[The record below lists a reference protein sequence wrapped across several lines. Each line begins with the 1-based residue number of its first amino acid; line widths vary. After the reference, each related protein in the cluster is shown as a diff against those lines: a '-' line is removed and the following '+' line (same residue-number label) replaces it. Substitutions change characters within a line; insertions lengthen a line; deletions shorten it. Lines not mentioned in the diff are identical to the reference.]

1 MNNLKVKESAE
12 VQTISTEASQYQKMI
27 EIAITSDAGIDKLE
41 KVMALQ
47 ERWEAKEAKKSF
59 IQAMASFQ
67 AQCPTIIA
75 KKQGHNYKYA
85 PMCDVVKQVGQLIA
99 DNGLSYRFEQESNN
113 DEIAITCVVSHA
125 DGHSERLRLSA
136 AADKSGSKNSV
147 QAIGSTIT
155 YLKRY
160 SFLGSF
166 GIATADEDVDGRTP
180 PKPEG
185 KKGNWRAGSDPKY
198 LPQKLRDVFYLIFEA
213 YEAEDLQTV
222 CEKFAEF
229 GLIEERN
236 AIWKCFASDE
246 RSAITKF
253 TNSDEYTINTEI
265 QKVDYLAG
273 DELDS
278 FLERFSL

>member
-1 MNNLKVKESAE
+1 
-12 VQTISTEASQYQKMI
+12 MI
-27 EIAITSDAGIDKLE
+27 EIAITSNADIDKLE
-41 KVMALQ
+41 RLMDLQ

-59 IQAMASFQ
+59 NAALSRFQ
-67 AQCPTIIA
+67 ATCPTIICR
-75 KKQGHNYKYA
+75 KKGHNYKYA
-85 PMCDVVKQVGQLIA
+85 PMCDVVKQVSGLIA
-99 DNGLSYRFEQESNN
+99 DNGLSYRFEQQSVNGM
-113 DEIAITCVVSHA
+113 ICITCVVSHVG
-125 DGHSERLRLSA
+125 GHSERLKLEA
-136 AADKSGSKNSV
+136 NADTSGSKNGV
-147 QAIGSTIT
+147 QAIGSTLT

-166 GIATADEDVDGRTP
+166 GIATADEDIDARTP

-213 YEAEDLQTV
+213 YEIEDMQQV
-222 CEKFAEF
+222 CDKFSEF

-246 RSAITKF
+246 RSSITKF
-253 TNSDEYTINTEI
+253 TNSDEYTINTDI

-278 FLERFSL
+278 FLERFAN